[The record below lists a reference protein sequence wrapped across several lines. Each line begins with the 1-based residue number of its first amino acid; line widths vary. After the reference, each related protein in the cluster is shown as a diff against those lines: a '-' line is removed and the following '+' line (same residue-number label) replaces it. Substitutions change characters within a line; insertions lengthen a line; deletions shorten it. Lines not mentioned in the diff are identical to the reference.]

1 MGGTGDPRQ
10 GSNGPLDDRMFH
22 GDLNQHCPRL
32 IPEQQPQWQEQDSV
46 MPDRAGTGVL
56 GHRVD
61 AHGQHEDIAIAI
73 RSAERTRQLSLVGLG
88 CPAIRMRLAWRSAQ
102 AVHNR
107 LLRL

>member
-1 MGGTGDPRQ
+1 
-10 GSNGPLDDRMFH
+10 MFH

-32 IPEQQPQWQEQDSV
+32 IPEQQPQWQEKDSV

-73 RSAERTRQLSLVGLG
+73 RSLRSSLTVYARQL
-88 CPAIRMRLAWRSAQ
+88 RFRLFGSPGFF
-102 AVHNR
+102 
-107 LLRL
+107 